1 MRGEGEGDEDS
12 LDGLFWS
19 RRESAD
25 IPGILPL
32 DDAQAFMSMAHPA
45 SALLGLLIVAKVD
58 EYSMLT
64 LKERLN
70 IHLV

>member
-32 DDAQAFMSMAHPA
+32 DDTQPFVSSAHPA
-45 SALLGLLIVAKVD
+45 SALLGLLLVAKVG
-58 EYSMLT
+58 EHNM
-64 LKERLN
+64 
-70 IHLV
+70 